1 MPNPET
7 KQEIADETCIVYVN
21 DDVKING
28 SYEST
33 LDYGKKINTKE
44 KQVSLVI
51 AQCIFPTRFHRRHR
65 MVK

>member
-7 KQEIADETCIVYVN
+7 KQEIADETCKVYVN

-33 LDYGKKINTKE
+33 LDYGKKNKYKGETSF
-44 KQVSLVI
+44 VSRSPVYI
-51 AQCIFPTRFHRRHR
+51 SDSIS
-65 MVK
+65 